1 MERVL
6 EKLKTDDEILQDIV
20 DELIKQC
27 EKEPAFADK
36 ILSEKKSLKECW
48 EYIKSQARK
57 KAVNNCAKI
66 DDTTV
71 YGWAIHYFDEEV
83 LEDWKPVQASVSA
96 TSNKLKAKS
105 KAKVKNDDDIDNKDN
120 FDDEDN
126 TDETDEIDDDEEVK
140 TIKPKAVKKP
150 KGVAE
155 GQLSLFDL

>member
-1 MERVL
+1 MEKVL

-57 KAVNNCAKI
+57 KAVSNCAKI

-71 YGWAIHYFDEEV
+71 YGWAIHYFDEET
-83 LEDWKPVQASVSA
+83 LEDWKPVRASVSA

-126 TDETDEIDDDEEVK
+126 TVDIDDDEEVK
-140 TIKPKAVKKP
+140 PVVIKPKAKKT

>member
-6 EKLKTDDEILQDIV
+6 EKLKTEDASLKLVADA
-20 DELIKQC
+20 LIKQC
-27 EKEPAFADK
+27 EKEPAFVNK
-36 ILSEKKSLKECW
+36 ILNEKKTLNECW
-48 EYIKSQARK
+48 QYIKSQAK
-57 KAVNNCAKI
+57 KQAKDGCAAI
-66 DDTTV
+66 DDATV
-71 YGWAIHYFDEEV
+71 FGWAIHYFDEET
-83 LEDWKPVQASVSA
+83 LEDWKPVRASVSA